1 MGTDSRFKST
11 NHWSP
16 PWHTL
21 SRSTPFNL
29 VGELPVWTHPHN
41 PFRPRWCSTTNWM
54 GELDFN
60 IITDLL
66 RSVWWKHNLS
76 PPSAY
81 AERSIFSHV
90 QGGMKSSRARS
101 RLDFAVFYGTN
112 AFVLLVCLLSKVC
125 YLLTIK
131 NHCIQNR
138 FQYFKYVKKIFFR
151 SFATVGI
158 IVN

>member
-112 AFVLLVCLLSKVC
+112 ALNMRENASSSNMLKNIYSQFC
-125 YLLTIK
+125 Y
-131 NHCIQNR
+131 CGYNR
-138 FQYFKYVKKIFFR
+138 QLMHTLK
-151 SFATVGI
+151 T
-158 IVN
+158 